1 MKATLLII
9 DDDPGFREDLTLLL
23 GSSYDCLV
31 AADWA
36 RAEAILESEAL
47 EVVLLDLLFG
57 DMAKGIDY
65 LETIHKLDPA
75 LPVILI
81 TEHASVDTAVEA
93 MKRGAFSY
101 ISKSTSPDELTI
113 LIEKARQER
122 RLRLRTRHL
131 QEEVNQD
138 YYRILGESPATKG
151 LRQKIAQVAQSA
163 QTVLITG
170 ESGTGKE
177 LVARRIHQQSDRS
190 SKPFIAFNCAAIP
203 RDLLENEL
211 FGHEAGAFTGANK
224 RKPGKLE
231 LAADGVLFFDE
242 IGELASDAQGKLLR
256 VLEEREYERVGG
268 VKTLQTEAR
277 ILAATNIDLH
287 DAMRDGRFREDLFYR
302 LEMFTIHVPPL
313 RERKGDITLLVDHF
327 LVRAAHE
334 MKTPVKHFSKEALD
348 AFHTYDWPGN
358 IRELRNAVL
367 SAALIAT
374 EEEIGIRH
382 LNPRLVTKGSASGS
396 ADRVPATWAEMDTM
410 RQEAADAAS
419 REVETR
425 FLRELLIRH
434 SGNISKAAEQIGI
447 HRSNL
452 HRMLK
457 RCGLD

>member
-1 MKATLLII
+1 MRATLLII

-23 GSSYDCLV
+23 GANYDCQV
-31 AADWA
+31 APDWGT
-36 RAEAILESEAL
+36 AEALLESEAP

-65 LETIHKLDPA
+65 LETIQKLVSA

-101 ISKSTSPDELTI
+101 ISKATSADELII
-113 LIEKARQER
+113 LIEKAIEER

-138 YYRILGESPATKG
+138 YYRILGDSPATNG
-151 LRQKIAQVAQSA
+151 LRQKIAQVAQSG

-190 SKPFIAFNCAAIP
+190 TKPFVALNCAAIP
-203 RDLLENEL
+203 KDLLENEL
-211 FGHEAGAFTGANK
+211 FGHEAGAFTGATK

-231 LAADGVLFFDE
+231 MAADGILFFDE
-242 IGELASDAQGKLLR
+242 IGELALEAQGKLLR

-268 VKTLQTEAR
+268 LKTLQTEAR

-287 DAMRDGRFREDLFYR
+287 QAMREGRFREDLFYR
-302 LEMFTIHVPPL
+302 LEMLTIHVPPL
-313 RERKGDITLLVDHF
+313 RDRRGDIALLAEHF
-327 LVRAAHE
+327 LLKAAHE
-334 MKTPVKHFSKEALD
+334 MKTRVKQMSKSAFEA
-348 AFHTYDWPGN
+348 FQTYEWPGN
-358 IRELRNAVL
+358 IRELRNAVH
-367 SAALIAT
+367 SAALVAQGD
-374 EEEIGIRH
+374 EIEVSD
-382 LNPRLVTKGSASGS
+382 LNPRLIQESGAVVS
-396 ADRVPATWAEMDTM
+396 TDRIPETWAEMDTM
-410 RQEAADAAS
+410 RQEAADTAS
-419 REVETR
+419 RAIETR
-425 FLRELLIRH
+425 FLQELLRRH
-434 SGNISKAAEQIGI
+434 DGNISKAAERIGI